1 VNKRILGNTRIEVSE
16 IAFGGVEIGL
26 PYGINAHGRDD
37 MPTDEEAITLLREAE
52 ENGIIFF
59 DTARLYG
66 RCEEL
71 MGNAFADMRSSV
83 VLCTKCAHLYDAN
96 NQLLPEESLNK
107 SIDNSLRQSLDAL
120 KTDYID
126 VYMVHNATLEILDL
140 HCIADIFAEYRRKGR
155 ILATG
160 VSTYTVNETK
170 KAIQSGAWDVI
181 QLPFNLMDQSHGE
194 LFSLARQNGVAIVV
208 RSVLLKG
215 VLTDKGRNLHPALKA
230 VEQHRQAYYNLLNE
244 QMPAL
249 PDLAVKFVLSYNEVS
264 STLIGM
270 EKHEYLQKALS
281 IADGSYLDQ
290 ETFLRAKQMAFPDPE
305 MLDLAKWDKMG
316 WLT

>member
-1 VNKRILGNTRIEVSE
+1 MNKRILGNTRIEVSE

-26 PYGINAHGRDD
+26 PYGINAHSRDD

-52 ENGIIFF
+52 ENGINFF

-71 MGNAFADMRSSV
+71 MGKAFADIRSNV
-83 VLCTKCAHLYDAN
+83 VLCTKCAHLYDAK
-96 NQLLPEESLNK
+96 NQLLPEEILK
-107 SIDNSLRQSLDAL
+107 KTIDDSLRQSLKAL

-126 VYMVHNATLEILDL
+126 IYMVHNATMEILDL
-140 HCIADIFAEYRRKGR
+140 HCIADIFAEYRRKG
-155 ILATG
+155 IIVATG
-160 VSTYTVNETK
+160 ISTYTVNETK
-170 KAIQSGAWDVI
+170 KAIESGAWDVI
-181 QLPFNLMDQSHGE
+181 QLPFNLMDQSHAA
-194 LFSLARQNGVAIVV
+194 LFPLARQNGVAIVV

-230 VEQHRQAYYNLLNE
+230 VEQHRQAYCNLLNE
-244 QMPAL
+244 QVPAL
-249 PDLAVKFVLSYNEVS
+249 PDLAVRFVLSYSEVGS
-264 STLIGM
+264 ALVGM

-281 IADGSYLDQ
+281 IAGGSYLDQ
-290 ETFLRAKQMAFPDPE
+290 DTFLCAKQLAFPEPE

>member
-1 VNKRILGNTRIEVSE
+1 MNKRILGNTKIEVSE

-26 PYGINAHGRDD
+26 PYGINANSQAN
-37 MPTDEEAITLLREAE
+37 MPTDQEAICLLRDAE
-52 ENGIIFF
+52 ENGINFF

-71 MGNAFADMRSSV
+71 MGKAFADIRSNV
-83 VLCTKCAHLYDAN
+83 VLCTKCAHLYDAKK
-96 NQLLPEESLNK
+96 QLLPEEILRKTIDDSLC
-107 SIDNSLRQSLDAL
+107 QSLDAL

-126 VYMVHNATLEILDL
+126 IYMVHNASMELLGL
-140 HCIADIFAEYRRKGR
+140 RCITDIFAEYRRKGI

-170 KAIQSGAWDVI
+170 KAIQSGIWDVI

-230 VEQHRQAYYNLLNE
+230 VEQHRQTYYNLLDE
-244 QMPAL
+244 QVQDL
-249 PDLAVKFVLSYNEVS
+249 PDLAVKFVLSHNEVGS
-264 STLIGM
+264 ALIGM
-270 EKHEYLQKALS
+270 EKREYLQKALS

-290 ETFLRAKQMAFPDPE
+290 ETFLRAKQMAFPEPE
-305 MLDLAKWDKMG
+305 MLDLTKWNKMG